1 MQIDIPISDHHGL
14 VWLLP
19 QPLNISSTPGSV
31 VLVTMIVN
39 LYGSCTVGYW
49 WIQVRYACQRNR
61 QWCRENMVS
70 LMIIC
75 VENICT
81 VNSVVGTFDHDRI
94 CLDNRLTRFFAF
106 DVVVTVV
113 CLLHSASCHENYI
126 ARISIDRAIE
136 WTLNE
141 SERYWLW

>member
-14 VWLLP
+14 VWLLS

-31 VLVTMIVN
+31 ILVTMIVN

-70 LMIIC
+70 MMIIC

-94 CLDNRLTRFFAF
+94 CLDNRSTRFFAF
-106 DVVVTVV
+106 DLVVTVV
-113 CLLHSASCHENYI
+113 CLLHSTSCHENYI